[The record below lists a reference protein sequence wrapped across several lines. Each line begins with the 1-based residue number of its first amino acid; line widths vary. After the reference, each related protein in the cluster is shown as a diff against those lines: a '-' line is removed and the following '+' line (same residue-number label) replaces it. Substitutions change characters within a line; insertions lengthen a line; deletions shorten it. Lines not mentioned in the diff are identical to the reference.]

1 MITSYRQLTV
11 WQKSIDL
18 VIETYRL
25 TKLYPKEKLYG
36 IISQTRRA
44 AVSIPANIAEG
55 FTRKH
60 RQEYLQ
66 FIRIAFASGAEL
78 ETHLIIAKKLNLATE
93 KEFSLAEMLLNEV
106 MKMLNSFIAKLA
118 T

>member
-78 ETHLIIAKKLNLATE
+78 ETHLTIARELKLVSEENFEPLEKLLTE
-93 KEFSLAEMLLNEV
+93 I
-106 MKMLNSFIAKLA
+106 MKMLNSFI
-118 T
+118 